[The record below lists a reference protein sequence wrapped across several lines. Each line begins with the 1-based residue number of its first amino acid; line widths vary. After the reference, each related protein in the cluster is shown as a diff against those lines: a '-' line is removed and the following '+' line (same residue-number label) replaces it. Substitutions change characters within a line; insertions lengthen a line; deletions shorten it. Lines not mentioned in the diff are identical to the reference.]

1 MLLKDHIKLLTHV
14 KADGDISDL
23 LEKYKG
29 LERVKMARAINDSY
43 PLDIKDDDYKKLETE
58 FNVYPSIND
67 LVLGQFIMVEQI
79 ITGKTKLPEHL
90 VDLEILKLILRPKHH
105 NVFDNEDLQEEKKN
119 QEHILNT
126 DIHLLYSLI
135 NRFVEDRNKVL
146 FNDFSGVFYDSLE
159 EDEEEEQE
167 AKEEKT
173 AKAVFNQQW
182 YWYSIVRLLAG
193 EDIHRYEQTYMLP
206 MSVVL
211 PEMSYLAQKSKIDSA
226 NQRQQQAMRKL

>member
-14 KADGDISDL
+14 KANKDIPEL
-23 LEKYKG
+23 LQEYKG
-29 LERVKMARAINDSY
+29 LERVKMSRAINDTY
-43 PLDIKDDDYKKLETE
+43 PLDIKDSDYKKLEKD
-58 FNVYPSIND
+58 FKVYAGINA

-105 NVFDNEDLQEEKKN
+105 TSFDNEDAEQERLN
-119 QEHILNT
+119 QEKILNT
-126 DIHLLYSLI
+126 DIKLLYSLI

-146 FNDFSGVFYDSLE
+146 FNDFSGVFYDTLD

-167 AKEEKT
+167 TKEEKT

>member
-29 LERVKMARAINDSY
+29 LERIKMARAINDSY

>member
-1 MLLKDHIKLLTHV
+1 MLLKDHIKILTHV

-29 LERVKMARAINDSY
+29 LERIKMARAINDSY
-43 PLDIKDDDYKKLETE
+43 PLDIKDDDYKKLEAE
-58 FNVYPSIND
+58 FNVYPGIND
-67 LVLGQFIMVEQI
+67 LVLGQFIMIEQI

-90 VDLEILKLILRPKHH
+90 VDLEILKLILRPKHQ
-105 NVFDNEDLQEEKKN
+105 NVFDNEDLQEEKRN
-119 QEHILNT
+119 QERILNT

-146 FNDFSGVFYDSLE
+146 FKDFSGVFYDSLE

-173 AKAVFNQQW
+173 AKAMFNQQW